1 MRISGDRV
9 LLIFDDVGVRTRI
22 LASDSLSKWFDRVAE
37 LNEEDCAMGCW
48 RLCISI
54 FGVPDAQDSSTDSE
68 QMENHPQDAPV
79 EQEAHVDAV
88 RQFDKDKE
96 VVEGEELIL
105 KAGMR
110 ITDSAPSPLSF
121 VEKLRSLKAFLKVWN
136 RESFGSVDLQF
147 ETTTELLNDLEEGG
161 TGDGSLEEFEAS
173 TRQLQG
179 TFASS
184 IRQKSLG
191 VCIIRFGD
199 CKLMAGGLLRQGF

>member
-96 VVEGEELIL
+96 VAVEGTGTIVAWRENELWEDP
-105 KAGMR
+105 KGASYSCVSGRAGAT
-110 ITDSAPSPLSF
+110 IEPSPM
-121 VEKLRSLKAFLKVWN
+121 
-136 RESFGSVDLQF
+136 
-147 ETTTELLNDLEEGG
+147 LLNVDSTTSWVGIPIADEVELQ
-161 TGDGSLEEFEAS
+161 TGLATEDS
-173 TRQLQG
+173 T
-179 TFASS
+179 T
-184 IRQKSLG
+184 
-191 VCIIRFGD
+191 
-199 CKLMAGGLLRQGF
+199 